1 MTHWLNKIF
10 MVSLKF
16 FKLITFSMYSI
27 ELMSNRD
34 VLNDYVFRYLSK
46 NIDNNWFKY
55 HRTKV
60 QRVG

>member
-10 MVSLKF
+10 MISLKY